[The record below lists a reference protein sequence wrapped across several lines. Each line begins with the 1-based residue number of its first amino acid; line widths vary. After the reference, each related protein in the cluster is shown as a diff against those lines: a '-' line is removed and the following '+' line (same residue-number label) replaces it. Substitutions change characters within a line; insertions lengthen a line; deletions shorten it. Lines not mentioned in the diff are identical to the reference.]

1 MERTVLV
8 TGAASGIGEATAR
21 LFDRRGWR
29 VYATDLDAEDVEAG
43 DVAVTLDV
51 TNQEDA
57 DEAVERIIDDTGR
70 IDCVVNNAG
79 NPLAGAVE
87 ATDVEETR
95 DQFDVN
101 VHGPHRLVRA
111 VLPHMRERGDGTV
124 INMSSVLGR
133 VPLPGVGTYC
143 ASKHAL
149 EALSDALRVEV
160 SPYGVDVVL
169 VEPGGVETG
178 FEEGV
183 EKHLDFEGPYAD
195 VHENLEER
203 ADDLMSGFLASSPDE
218 VAEVVVEAAES
229 DDPDPRYT
237 VGPASKPLVA
247 SSYLPS
253 KVRDIGLGRL
263 F

>member
-21 LFDRRGWR
+21 LFERRGWR
-29 VYATDLDAEDVEAG
+29 VYATDLDADDVNAG
-43 DVAVTLDV
+43 SVALALDV
-51 TNQEDA
+51 TRQDDA
-57 DEAVERIIDDTGR
+57 DEAVERVVDETGR

-79 NPLAGAVE
+79 DPLAGAVE

-95 DQFDVN
+95 AQFDVN

-111 VLPHMRERGDGTV
+111 ALPYMREQGDGTV
-124 INMSSVLGR
+124 VNMSSVLGR
-133 VPLPGVGTYC
+133 VSLPGVGTYC
-143 ASKHAL
+143 ASKGAL
-149 EALSDALRVEV
+149 EAMSDALRVEV
-160 SPYGVDVVL
+160 APFDIDVVL

-178 FEEGV
+178 FEEGAA
-183 EKHLDFEGPYAD
+183 ERLDRDGPYAD
-195 VHENLEER
+195 THDTLEER
-203 ADDLMSGFLASSPDE
+203 ADVLMSGVLASSPED
-218 VAEVVVEAAES
+218 VAEVVVEAAEE
-229 DDPDPRYT
+229 DDPDARYT

-253 KVRDIGLGRL
+253 KIRDIGLSRL

>member
-1 MERTVLV
+1 MERTVIV

-21 LFDRRGWR
+21 RFDSNGWR
-29 VYATDLDAEDVEAG
+29 VYATDIDDGNLSAG
-43 DVAVTLDV
+43 DERLHLDV
-51 TNQEDA
+51 TDEDEV
-57 DEAVERIIDDTGR
+57 DEVVGTVVEQAGR
-70 IDCVVNNAG
+70 LDCVVNNAG

-87 ATDVEETR
+87 STTVEETR
-95 DQFDVN
+95 GQFDVN

-111 VLPHMRERGDGTV
+111 ALPHMRERGEGSIV
-124 INMSSVLGR
+124 NMSSVLGR
-133 VPLPGVGTYC
+133 VSLPGVGTYC

-149 EALSDALRVEV
+149 EAMSDALRVEV
-160 SPYGVDVVL
+160 APHGVDVVL

-183 EKHLDFEGPYAD
+183 SEKLDFDGAYAEL
-195 VHENLEER
+195 HRTLEKR
-203 ADDLMSGFLASSPDE
+203 ADDLMTGLLASSPDD
-218 VAEVVVEAAES
+218 VAKKVVAAAEA
-229 DDPDPRYT
+229 DDPKPRYT

-253 KVRDIGLGRL
+253 KLQDLGRRHL